1 MAVASDPVAVNH
13 VTGELLY
20 EEGVIASTPQATDQG
35 ALLAWSFDPA
45 NVANGVQTSAGV
57 LYTAKVTL
65 RTAATISKLW
75 VIVTTAGAT
84 LTSSQNFLALYNSSG
99 TRVGVTASQHTA
111 FQSAQI
117 LSADLTTPYAAS
129 AGSYYVGILTNG
141 TTQPTFLSGTVL
153 NKSSASVGN
162 AGMVAANGYRYGF
175 SGSGQTSTPSSITVG
190 SIDPNLSA
198 TFWAAVS

>member
-1 MAVASDPVAVNH
+1 MAVGAYPISVN
-13 VTGELLY
+13 VGTGELGY
-20 EEGVIASTPQATDQG
+20 DSDVVASTPQATDQG
-35 ALLAWSFDPA
+35 ALLAWTFDPA

-65 RTAATISKLW
+65 RSAATISKLW

-84 LTSSQNFLALYNSSG
+84 LTADQNFLALYNSAG

-111 FQSAQI
+111 FASAQI
-117 LSADLTTPYAAS
+117 LGADLTTPYAAS
-129 AGSYYVGILTNG
+129 AGAYYVGILSNG
-141 TTQPTFLSGTVL
+141 STQPTFLSGTVL
-153 NKSSASVGN
+153 NKSSSSVGN
-162 AGMVAANGYRYGF
+162 AGMAAADGYRYGF
-175 SGSGQTSTPSSITVG
+175 TGSSQTATPSSITVG